1 MNAQEILSLVQAGYT
16 KTEINAM
23 LGPVAPAAVPDA
35 GSVPTPAP
43 AAAAGSEP
51 TQPAAQNAEPVPAP
65 APAAVPTPAPTPA
78 PTAAPEPAPAAEP
91 TMKDLMLQMAKLTS
105 AIQANAI
112 ASSII
117 PGGAQDGPKAEDAL
131 AQIIR
136 PTFTERK

>member
-65 APAAVPTPAPTPA
+65 APAAVPTPAPA
-78 PTAAPEPAPAAEP
+78 AAPEPAPAAEP